1 MITSVVQYNIGY
13 FLDVKFDNDLR
24 KLLKLHENNGL
35 FNKVEKL
42 VSSYKKKNSKIL
54 ENKTLLL
61 TENILKDFDNKI
73 HNLIFDPVDT
83 LLMLDP
89 DIT

>member
-1 MITSVVQYNIGY
+1 MQYNIGY